1 MLFHGCT
8 GSSQPVQLKYKATG
22 ASPEVLAV
30 YEAWFGEP
38 KHMSVGYSSHDTE
51 VIRTQIR
58 KAKAMGISGFVVD
71 WYGDREPFIDQ
82 SYALMQALA
91 ALLINAKSVEVVSTN
106 PNDLAQFGL
115 NHPSGQLI
123 IKNRDRKPIN
133 IYFGSENPTGTAIY
147 ARIEGIPKVFLLG
160 KNLEYYQTLMIQ
172 WVEGKQG
179 KNA

>member
-1 MLFHGCT
+1 MSPRHAIIFTILIAILLPFYHYFDRPG
-8 GSSQPVQLKYKATG
+8 GKVAALKADQESLLK
-22 ASPEVLAV
+22 L
-30 YEAWFGEP
+30 
-38 KHMSVGYSSHDTE
+38 KSVDSIT
-51 VIRTQIR
+51 VIRGNTTIQYQVTADGKHWEIVQPAG
-58 KAKAMGISGFVVD
+58 K
-71 WYGDREPFIDQ
+71 FIPQD
-82 SYALMQALA
+82 LMQALA

-115 NHPSGQLI
+115 NQPSGQLI
-123 IKNRDRKPIN
+123 IKSGDRKPID

-147 ARIEGIPKVFLLG
+147 ARIEGNPKIFLLG

>member
-1 MLFHGCT
+1 MSPRHAIIFTILIAILLPFY
-8 GSSQPVQLKYKATG
+8 QYFDR
-22 ASPEVLAV
+22 PEVKVAALKADQ
-30 YEAWFGEP
+30 ESLL
-38 KHMSVGYSSHDTE
+38 KLDSVDSIT
-51 VIRTQIR
+51 VIRGNTTIQYQLTPDGKHWQIVQPAG
-58 KAKAMGISGFVVD
+58 K
-71 WYGDREPFIDQ
+71 FIPQD
-82 SYALMQALA
+82 LMQALA

>member
-1 MLFHGCT
+1 MSPRHAIIFTILIAILLPFYH
-8 GSSQPVQLKYKATG
+8 YFDR
-22 ASPEVLAV
+22 PEVKVAALKADQ
-30 YEAWFGEP
+30 ESLL
-38 KHMSVGYSSHDTE
+38 KLDSVDSIT
-51 VIRTQIR
+51 VIRGNTTIQYQATPDGKHWEIVR
-58 KAKAMGISGFVVD
+58 PAGK
-71 WYGDREPFIDQ
+71 FIPQD
-82 SYALMQALA
+82 LMQALV

-115 NHPSGQLI
+115 NQPSGELI
-123 IKNRDRKPIN
+123 IKNRDRKPID

-147 ARIEGIPKVFLLG
+147 ARIEGIPKIFLLG